1 MSVLFRFL
9 ELKAQKQLMRRFQ
22 IICNEKRTLQNWGT
36 VCTIYTF
43 QKFLVRFRFLRV
55 AKNCKLGSD
64 SIMSK
69 EFSFLEKVTVY
80 SLCKNTSIADDCF
93 KMIKVTLAAFF
104 VQVCALQQEQVE
116 KKSKRRNVK
125 MQKKKIQYNRSNI
138 TKEKEKF
145 FYVNFKIYF
154 GS

>member
-1 MSVLFRFL
+1 
-9 ELKAQKQLMRRFQ
+9 MRRFQ
-22 IICNEKRTLQNWGT
+22 IICNEKRTLQNWDT

-43 QKFLVRFRFLRV
+43 HSYQIQKFLVRFRFLRV

-104 VQVCALQQEQVE
+104 VQVWYVLCSRSKSK

-125 MQKKKIQYNRSNI
+125 MQKKK
-138 TKEKEKF
+138 KF
-145 FYVNFKIYF
+145 NTTEATSQRKKKNSFT
-154 GS
+154 

>member
-1 MSVLFRFL
+1 
-9 ELKAQKQLMRRFQ
+9 MRRFQ
-22 IICNEKRTLQNWGT
+22 IICNEKRTLQNWDT

-43 QKFLVRFRFLRV
+43 HSYQIQKFLVRFRFLRV

-104 VQVCALQQEQVE
+104 VQVWYVLCSRS
-116 KKSKRRNVK
+116 KSKKKVK
-125 MQKKKIQYNRSNI
+125 EEMSKCKRKKFNTTEATSQRKKKNSF
-138 TKEKEKF
+138 T
-145 FYVNFKIYF
+145 
-154 GS
+154 